1 MADHMRLSTQTCLK
15 LAEIKQV
22 IYNAWEDGQFTCEEV
37 EDICDKVAYAYY
49 LAEETDGVMSM
60 FEYGSKRGVEAM
72 LNRPNTEKV
81 VSIVEYRLRMEAK
94 RNGQRDTAPL
104 GDGPSDAA

>member
-1 MADHMRLSTQTCLK
+1 MADSTRLSTQACLS
-15 LAEIKQV
+15 LAEVKQTL
-22 IYNAWEDGQFTCEEV
+22 YRAGADGVFTCAEIDEV
-37 EDICDKVAYAYY
+37 IEKLDYTYY
-49 LAEETDGVMSM
+49 LAEQADAINSM
-60 FEYGSKRGVEAM
+60 WEYGSKRGVEAM

-104 GDGPSDAA
+104 GDTPNDAA